1 MEGIMAL
8 LRRYRL
14 ALDVGSTS
22 IGWAVL
28 RLASD
33 INIPT
38 AIMKTGVRIFSD
50 GRNPKDGTS
59 LAVTRREARSA
70 RRRRDRLLKR
80 KNRML
85 QQLIDLGFFPEAV
98 EARKELEKLNPYEL
112 RARGLDEALTPAE
125 FARTLFH
132 INQRRGFKS
141 NRKTDKNEN
150 ESGALKTA
158 IKKIKEK
165 IENHEARTIGEYL
178 YKRMLNGETVR
189 ARLRQTRMLQDNGRD
204 KIEKN
209 YDLYIDRAMIENEF
223 EQLWQVQMQWNPEL
237 FNEKN
242 KALLKNTLLF
252 QRNLRPVKPGRCTL
266 LPELER
272 APLALPSTQ
281 LFRIYQEVNNLR
293 YLDESFNLVPLNKS
307 QRDSVVEE
315 LNKNQKRS
323 FEQIRKK
330 LGFSGVIRFN
340 IEDEKRQDLSGNKTT
355 FLLAKNNYF
364 GAKWFTFSEEK
375 QDEIV
380 QKLLAEEDEAQLIE
394 WLVNH
399 TGIDEV
405 IAERLSSITLPE
417 GYGSLS
423 TDAISRILPYLKE
436 DVITYDKAVLAAGF
450 DHHSVLDASRD
461 GEVYDELPY
470 YGIPLER
477 HVGFGSGKPE
487 DSLEKR
493 YGKIANP
500 TVHIGLN
507 QIRIVVNALI
517 KKYGH
522 PTEVVVELAR
532 DLKQSKEQKDKERK
546 QQAENQ
552 KNNTRRREQIAGI
565 LGISE
570 ERVSRSDIQK
580 MILWEELA
588 YDPMDRK
595 CPYSGIQISASML
608 FSPEVEIEHILP
620 YSRTLD
626 DGMNNKTLCMR
637 LANRYKA
644 NKTPYE
650 AFGTQEITGFNY
662 DEIVLRSKGMKKE
675 KSYRFLPDGYELWLK
690 NDKDFLAR
698 ALNDTRY
705 LSKLTCEYIKL
716 VCPNTWVIPGQ
727 MTARLRSQF
736 GLNDVLGLFGEKN
749 RNDHRHHAVDAC
761 VIGITDRGLLQQFSK
776 ANQQAREKGLER
788 LVENLA
794 PPWETYRE
802 HVERAV
808 NNIWVSHKP
817 DHSHE
822 GGMHNDT
829 AYSLLDDGYVSYHKN
844 NNGQKELIK
853 EKLSVIKMTS
863 HKAKERHGVLSD
875 GSLRPYKGYKGDSNY
890 CLEIV
895 KNEKGNW
902 DGEIVSTFEAYQ
914 VVRKEGDAALRN
926 KETSISGKPLVMRLI
941 RGDILRCVHDG
952 KAMSLRVAV
961 IKSSGQMLL
970 ASHQESNVDARNRD
984 KENPFKYISK
994 TASSLQKSQGRKI
1007 TISPIGQVNDPGFKD

>member
-1 MEGIMAL
+1 MAL

-33 INIPT
+33 TNTPT
-38 AIMKTGVRIFSD
+38 AIMKAGVRIFPD

-59 LAVTRREARSA
+59 LAVTRRQARSA

-85 QQLIDLGFFPEAV
+85 GQLIELGFFPATA

-125 FARTLFH
+125 FARALFH

-150 ESGALKTA
+150 ENGALKTA
-158 IKKIKEK
+158 IKKVKEK
-165 IENHEARTIGEYL
+165 IENSEARTIGEYL

-189 ARLRQTRMLQDNGRD
+189 ARLRQTRMTQDNGRD

-209 YDLYIDRAMIENEF
+209 YDLYIDRSMIEDEF
-223 EQLWQVQMQWNPEL
+223 EQLWQAQVHWNPVL
-237 FNEKN
+237 FNESN

-252 QRNLRPVKPGRCTL
+252 QRNLKPVKPGRCTF

-272 APLALPSTQ
+272 APLALPSVQ

-293 YLDESFNLVPLNKS
+293 YLDEKFNLIPLNRQ
-307 QRDSVVEE
+307 QRDSIVEE

-323 FEQIRKK
+323 FDQIRKK
-330 LGFSGVIRFN
+330 LGFSGAVRFN
-340 IEDEKRQDLSGNKTT
+340 IEDDKRQDLNGNKTASI
-355 FLLAKNNYF
+355 LAKKSFFGNN
-364 GAKWFTFSEEK
+364 WFTFPVTK

-380 QKLLAEEDEAQLIE
+380 QKLLVEEDEAKLIE
-394 WLVNH
+394 WLINN
-399 TGIDEV
+399 TDIDEV
-405 IAERLSSITLPE
+405 TAESLSSVALPD

-423 TDAISRILPYLKE
+423 YEAIGRILPYLQE
-436 DVITYDKAVLAAGF
+436 EVITYDKAVLAAGF
-450 DHHSVLDASRD
+450 DHHSMLDESRD
-461 GEVYDELPY
+461 GEVHEELPY
-470 YGIPLER
+470 YGLPLER

-522 PTEVVVELAR
+522 PTEVVVEVAR

-552 KNNTRRREQIAGI
+552 RNNARRREQIAGI

-595 CPYSGIQISASML
+595 CPYSGVQISASML

-650 AFGTQEITGFNY
+650 AFGTQEIAGFNY
-662 DEIVLRSKGMKKE
+662 DEMVQRSKGMKKE

-705 LSKLTCEYIKL
+705 LSKLTREYIKL
-716 VCPNTWVIPGQ
+716 ICPNTWVIPGQ

-736 GLNDVLGLFGEKN
+736 GLNDVLGLHGEKN

-761 VIGITDRGLLQQFSK
+761 VIGITDRSLLQQFSR
-776 ANQQAREKGLER
+776 ANQQAREKRLER
-788 LVENLA
+788 LVENLT
-794 PPWETYRE
+794 PPWKTYRE
-802 HVERAV
+802 HVEHAV

-822 GGMHNDT
+822 GRMHNDT
-829 AYSLLDDGYVSYHKN
+829 AYSLLEDGYVGYHKN
-844 NNGQKELIK
+844 NNGQKEFIR
-853 EKLSVIKMTS
+853 EKLAVIKMTS
-863 HKAKERHGVLSD
+863 NKARERHGVLPD

-895 KNEKGNW
+895 KNEKGKW

-914 VVRKEGDAALRN
+914 VVRKHGDAVLRN
-926 KETSISGKPLVMRLI
+926 REQSISGKPLVMRLI
-941 RGDILRCVHDG
+941 RGDILRCMHDDII
-952 KAMSLRVAV
+952 MTLRVAV

-984 KENPFKYISK
+984 KDDPFRYISK

>member
-1 MEGIMAL
+1 MAL

-22 IGWAVL
+22 IGWVVL
-28 RLASD
+28 RLASE

-38 AIMKTGVRIFSD
+38 AIIKAGVRIFSD

-80 KNRML
+80 KTRIL
-85 QQLIDLGFFPEAV
+85 RQLIELGFFPAAEAS
-98 EARKELEKLNPYEL
+98 RKELEKLNPYEL
-112 RARGLDEALTPAE
+112 RARGLDTVLTPAE
-125 FARTLFH
+125 FARALFH

-158 IKKIKEK
+158 IKKVKEK
-165 IENHEARTIGEYL
+165 IESNEARTVGEYL
-178 YKRMLNGETVR
+178 YKRMLKGETVR

-209 YDLYIDRAMIENEF
+209 YDLYIDRSMIEDEF
-223 EQLWQVQMQWNPEL
+223 EQLWQAQMQWNPEL

-242 KALLKNTLLF
+242 KTLLKNTLLF
-252 QRNLRPVKPGRCTL
+252 QRNLKPVKPGRCTL

-272 APLALPSTQ
+272 APMALPSTQ

-293 YLDESFNLVPLNKS
+293 YLDDSFNLVALNKS
-307 QRDSVVEE
+307 ERDLIFKE
-315 LNKNQKRS
+315 LNKNQKRT
-323 FEQIRKK
+323 FDQIRNI
-330 LGFSGVIRFN
+330 LGFSGTIKFN
-340 IEDEKRQDLSGNKTT
+340 IEDEKRKELSGNKTAAI
-355 FLLAKNNYF
+355 LSKKNYF
-364 GAKWFTFSEEK
+364 GSSWFDFSEEK

-380 QKLLAEEDEAQLIE
+380 LKLLAEEDEAKLIE
-394 WLVNH
+394 WLINN
-399 TGIDEV
+399 TGVDEA
-405 IAERLSSITLPE
+405 IAESLSSVSLPD
-417 GYGSLS
+417 GYGALS
-423 TDAISRILPYLKE
+423 MEAIGRILPHLKE
-436 DVITYDKAVLAAGF
+436 EVITYDKAVLNAGF
-450 DHHSVLDASRD
+450 EHHSMLDASRD

-477 HVGFGSGKPE
+477 HVGFGSGEPK

-522 PTEVVVELAR
+522 PTEVVVEVAR

-552 KNNTRRREQIAGI
+552 KNNIRRREQIAGI

-570 ERVSRSDIQK
+570 ERVSRNDIQK

-595 CPYSGIQISASML
+595 CPYSGVQISASML
-608 FSPEVEIEHILP
+608 FTPEVEVEHILP

-650 AFGTQEITGFNY
+650 AFGAQEIAGFNY
-662 DEIVLRSKGMKKE
+662 DEMVQRSKGMKKE

-705 LSKLTCEYIKL
+705 LSKLTREYIKL
-716 VCPNTWVIPGQ
+716 ICPNVWVIPGQ
-727 MTARLRSQF
+727 ITAKLRSQF
-736 GLNDVLGLFGEKN
+736 GLNDVLGLHGEKN

-761 VIGITDRGLLQQFSK
+761 VIGITDRYLLQQFSR

-788 LVENLA
+788 LVENLV
-794 PPWETYRE
+794 PPWETYRK

-829 AYSLLDDGYVSYHKN
+829 AYSLFDDGYVSYHKN
-844 NNGQKELIK
+844 NNGQREFIK
-853 EKLSVIKMTS
+853 EKLTVIQMVS
-863 HKAKERHGVLSD
+863 HKAKERHGVLPD

-895 KNEKGNW
+895 KNEKGKW
-902 DGEIVSTFEAYQ
+902 EGEIVSTFQAYQ
-914 VVRKEGDAALRN
+914 IVRKEGLERLRN
-926 KETSISGKPLVMRLI
+926 SDVSISGKPLVMRLM
-941 RGDILRCVHDG
+941 RGDVVRCEHDEQV
-952 KAMSLRVAV
+952 MSLRVVV

-970 ASHQESNVDARNRD
+970 APHQEANVDARNRD
-984 KENPFKYISK
+984 KEDSFKYISK
-994 TASSLQKSQGRKI
+994 TAGSLQKSQGRKI
-1007 TISPIGQVNDPGFKD
+1007 TVSPIGQVNDPGFKD

>member
-1 MEGIMAL
+1 MAL

-28 RLASD
+28 RLASGT
-33 INIPT
+33 NTPT
-38 AIMKTGVRIFSD
+38 AIMKAGVRIFPD

-59 LAVTRREARSA
+59 LAVTRRQARSA

-85 QQLIDLGFFPEAV
+85 RQLIELGFFPATA

-112 RARGLDEALTPAE
+112 RARGLDETLTPAE
-125 FARTLFH
+125 FARALFH

-158 IKKIKEK
+158 IKKVKEK
-165 IENHEARTIGEYL
+165 IENSEARTIGEYL

-189 ARLRQTRMLQDNGRD
+189 ARLRQTRMTQDNGRD

-209 YDLYIDRAMIENEF
+209 YDLYIDRSMIEDEF
-223 EQLWQVQMQWNPEL
+223 ELLWHAQAYWNPVL
-237 FNEKN
+237 FNESN
-242 KALLKNTLLF
+242 RALLKNTLLF
-252 QRNLRPVKPGRCTL
+252 QRNLKPVRPGRCTF

-272 APLALPSTQ
+272 SSVALPSAQ

-293 YLDESFNLVPLNKS
+293 YLDEKFNLIPLSKQ
-307 QRDSVVEE
+307 QRDSIVED

-323 FEQIRKK
+323 FDQIRKK
-330 LGFSGVIRFN
+330 LGFSGAVRFN
-340 IEDEKRQDLSGNKTT
+340 IEDDKRRDLNGNKTASI
-355 FLLAKNNYF
+355 LAKKSFFGNN
-364 GAKWFTFSEEK
+364 WFTFSVTK

-380 QKLLAEEDEAQLIE
+380 QKLLVEEDEAKLIE
-394 WLVNH
+394 WLINN
-399 TGIDEV
+399 TGVDEAT
-405 IAERLSSITLPE
+405 AESLSSVVLPD

-423 TDAISRILPYLKE
+423 YEAIGRILPHLQE
-436 DVITYDKAVLAAGF
+436 EVITYDKAVLAAGF
-450 DHHSVLDASRD
+450 EHHSMLDASRD
-461 GEVYDELPY
+461 GEVYEELPY

-522 PTEVVVELAR
+522 PTEVVVEVAR

-552 KNNTRRREQIAGI
+552 RNNARRREQIAGI

-595 CPYSGIQISASML
+595 CPYSGVQISVSML

-650 AFGTQEITGFNY
+650 AFGTQEIAGFNY
-662 DEIVLRSKGMKKE
+662 DEMVQRSKGMKKE

-705 LSKLTCEYIKL
+705 LSKLTREYIKL
-716 VCPNTWVIPGQ
+716 ICPNTWVIPGQ
-727 MTARLRSQF
+727 MTASLRSQF
-736 GLNDVLGLFGEKN
+736 GLNDVLGLYGEKN

-761 VIGITDRGLLQQFSK
+761 VIGITDRSLLQQFSR

-788 LVENLA
+788 LVENLT

-829 AYSLLDDGYVSYHKN
+829 AYSLLDEGYVGYHKN
-844 NNGQKELIK
+844 NNGLKEFIR
-853 EKLSVIKMTS
+853 EKLAVIKMTS
-863 HKAKERHGVLSD
+863 DKARERHGILPD

-895 KNEKGNW
+895 KNEKGKW

-914 VVRKEGDAALRN
+914 IVRQEGDAALRN
-926 KETSISGKPLVMRLI
+926 KEKSISGKPLVMRLI
-941 RGDILRCVHDG
+941 KGDMVRCVHNEKNMTLRIAG
-952 KAMSLRVAV
+952 ISSAGVMS
-961 IKSSGQMLL
+961 L
-970 ASHQESNVDARNRD
+970 ASHHEANVDARNRS
-984 KENPFKYISK
+984 KEDSFKYIYK
-994 TASSLQKSQGRKI
+994 TSSSLKKCQGRKI
-1007 TISPIGQVNDPGFKD
+1007 TVSPIGQVNDPGFKD

>member
-1 MEGIMAL
+1 MAL

-33 INIPT
+33 TNTPT
-38 AIMKTGVRIFSD
+38 AIMKAGVRIFPD

-85 QQLIDLGFFPEAV
+85 RQLIELGFFPEAV
-98 EARKELEKLNPYEL
+98 EDRKELERLNPYEL
-112 RARGLDEALTPAE
+112 RARGLDEAITPAE
-125 FARTLFH
+125 FARALFH

-158 IKKIKEK
+158 IKHVKEK
-165 IENHEARTIGEYL
+165 IENNEARTIGEYL
-178 YKRMLNGETVR
+178 YKRMQNGETVR
-189 ARLRQTRMLQDNGRD
+189 ARLRQTRVTQDNGRD

-209 YDLYIDRAMIENEF
+209 YDLYIDRSMIEDEF
-223 EQLWQVQMQWNPEL
+223 EQLWQAQEKWNPVL
-237 FNEKN
+237 FNESN
-242 KALLKNTLLF
+242 KTLLKNTLLF

-272 APLALPSTQ
+272 APAALPSTQ

-293 YLDESFNLVPLNKS
+293 YLNEKFDLVPLSKQ
-307 QRDSVVEE
+307 QRDSIVEE
-315 LNKNQKRS
+315 LNKNQKRT

-330 LGFSGVIRFN
+330 LGFSGSIRFN
-340 IEDEKRQDLSGNKTT
+340 IEDDKRQDLNGNKTASI
-355 FLLAKNNYF
+355 LAKKNFF
-364 GAKWFTFSEEK
+364 GSNWFTFPENK

-380 QKLLAEEDEAQLIE
+380 QKLLAEEDEANLIE
-394 WLVNH
+394 WLINN
-399 TGIDEV
+399 TGVDEAT
-405 IAERLSSITLPE
+405 AESLSSVTLPD

-423 TDAISRILPYLKE
+423 FEAIGRILPHLKE
-436 DVITYDKAVLAAGF
+436 EVITYDKAVLAAGF
-450 DHHSVLDASRD
+450 EHHSMLDASRD
-461 GEVYDELPY
+461 GEVHDELPY

-477 HVGFGSGKPE
+477 HVGFGSGEPE

-493 YGKIANP
+493 YGRIANP

-507 QIRIVVNALI
+507 QIRLVVNALI

-522 PTEVVVELAR
+522 PTEVVVEVAR
-532 DLKQSKEQKDKERK
+532 DLKQSKEQKDRERK

-552 KNNTRRREQIAGI
+552 KNNIRRREQIAGI

-588 YDPMDRK
+588 YDPVDRK
-595 CPYSGIQISASML
+595 CPYSGVQISASML
-608 FSPEVEIEHILP
+608 FTPEVEIEHILP

-637 LANRYKA
+637 QANRYKA
-644 NKTPYE
+644 NKTPHE
-650 AFGTQEITGFNY
+650 AFGAQEIAGFNY
-662 DEIVLRSKGMKKE
+662 DEIILRSKGMKKE
-675 KSYRFLPDGYELWLK
+675 KAYRFLPDGYGLWLK
-690 NDKDFLAR
+690 TDKDFLAR

-705 LSKLTCEYIKL
+705 LSKLTREYIKL
-716 VCPNTWVIPGQ
+716 ICPNTWVIPGQ

-736 GLNDVLGLFGEKN
+736 GLNDVLGLHGEKN

-761 VIGITDRGLLQQFSK
+761 VIGITDRGLLQQFSR

-788 LVENLA
+788 LVENLI
-794 PPWETYRE
+794 PPWATYRE
-802 HVERAV
+802 HVARAV
-808 NNIWVSHKP
+808 SNIWISYKP

-829 AYSLLDDGYVSYHKN
+829 AYSLLDDGYVAYHKN

-853 EKLSVIKMTS
+853 EKLAVIRMTS
-863 HKAKERHGVLSD
+863 HKARERHGVLPD

-890 CLEIV
+890 CLEII
-895 KNEKGNW
+895 KNEKGKW
-902 DGEIVSTFEAYQ
+902 DGEIVSTFVAYQ
-914 VVRKEGDAALRN
+914 IVRKEGVDVLRKN
-926 KETSISGKPLVMRLI
+926 EESISGKPLVMRLI
-941 RGDILRCVHDG
+941 KGDMVRCEHNEKMMTLRII
-952 KAMSLRVAV
+952 S
-961 IKSSGQMLL
+961 IKSTGVIAL
-970 ASHQESNVDARNRD
+970 APHHESNVDARNRNPED
-984 KENPFKYISK
+984 PFKYIYK
-994 TASSLQKSQGRKI
+994 TPSSLQKSHGRKI
-1007 TISPIGQVNDPGFKD
+1007 TISPIGQVNDSGFKD